1 MLTVYPVMLI
11 LYFWN
16 AELQE
21 NNFVL
26 LFHSNNL
33 VEIVS
38 LYKEGVTYIFYIIGY
53 TYKHI
58 AFILLI

>member
-1 MLTVYPVMLI
+1 MLNAYPMMLI

-21 NNFVL
+21 NNSVL

-38 LYKEGVTYIFYIIGY
+38 LYKEGATYIFYIISY